1 VAKAKIIHQKLQI
14 SFRKILRNNSP
25 MQTLCQ
31 RGFILMV
38 TREDFVNRLKGA
50 VTNHLTMTWSKS
62 EKVKFSVLKPIPKQL
77 L

>member
-1 VAKAKIIHQKLQI
+1 
-14 SFRKILRNNSP
+14 